1 MGAITGDRRAMTKR
15 AQAFFL
21 WALLA
26 LALSSPRNGQAALQ
40 FDPFIG
46 FDGKIHEAGWFPIS
60 FEIFNDGPG
69 FNGVIEISSGQFGQ
83 DQKRQI
89 PIELPTNTRKRLVVP
104 MFASGGRFTT
114 QWDVKLITPGDDIE
128 HPNLQTKIVPWES
141 TLMGAVPGSF
151 SGAPVYPDVRPNQ
164 SASQPEVAR
173 MLVEQFP
180 DNPIALE
187 GLDVLYLNSEKAIE
201 LKLDQITALLGWVR
215 GGGHLIVAVENP
227 GDVNGTPWLKQ
238 FLPAEFTAT
247 ANTQVDRAVMQW
259 LRSRQEESEDPLTM
273 LQQRR
278 RVRNQPSVS
287 YSSVSIEELAAAEL
301 PVSTGQL
308 KDGKVLLSSGSTPLM
323 INAPR
328 GRGMVTV
335 LTFNPELE
343 PFRSWKGRGY
353 FWARLSG
360 ITADVFTSPVDQGYG
375 GWSVDGVFGALIDSR
390 QIKKLPVTWL
400 LLLLV
405 VYLVVIGPFDQWW
418 LKKINR
424 QMLTWITFPSY
435 VVLFSLLIYFIG
447 YKLRAG
453 ETEWNELH
461 IVDIL
466 PRGEQVDLRGRTY
479 ISIYSS
485 SNARYPL
492 EGEEGF
498 ATLRGELMDLYSGG
512 REGSQATVIQD
523 GNSFKAEVFVPV
535 WTSLLYANDW
545 FQTNDTPF
553 RASVTY
559 NGAEYVIDLENL
571 MGQPITDLRLA
582 VNDRI
587 YDVGSLQP
595 NETKAVTLPPEK
607 GTPLKTFV
615 QQNGSHFQ
623 RAVELRRNP
632 MGATA
637 GGQLENPALTATVI
651 SFLSYLEQHA
661 HGNRHFVSPGGLDM
675 TSSVERGDA
684 VILGFTPNFSF
695 TEKINSFTPPRF
707 RQNTF
712 VRLTVPVRKPST

>member
-1 MGAITGDRRAMTKR
+1 MTNPRK
-15 AQAFFL
+15 ACFL

-26 LALSSPRNGQAALQ
+26 LALASARLGHAALQ
-40 FDPFIG
+40 FDAFVG
-46 FDGKIHEAGWFPIS
+46 FDGKAHEAGWFPVS
-60 FEIFNDGPG
+60 FELFNDGPG
-69 FNGVIEISSGQFGQ
+69 FNAVIEVSSGHFGQ

-104 MFASGGRFTT
+104 MFASGGRFVT
-114 QWDVKLITPGDDIE
+114 QWEARLLTPNGRVIE
-128 HPNLQTKIVPWES
+128 ERLNLQIKVVPWES
-141 TLMGAVPGSF
+141 TLLGAVPGSY
-151 SGAPVYPDVRPNQ
+151 SGAPVFPETRPNQ
-164 SASQPEVAR
+164 MASQPEVAR

-187 GLDVLYLNSEKAIE
+187 GLDLLYLNSEKAIDLRLE
-201 LKLDQITALLGWVR
+201 QITALLGWVR
-215 GGGHLIVAVENP
+215 GGGHLVVAVENP
-227 GDVNGTPWLKQ
+227 GDVNGTPWLRQ
-238 FLPAEFTAT
+238 FLPAEFAVS
-247 ANTQVDRAVMQW
+247 ANTRIDRALMQW
-259 LRSRQEESEDPLTM
+259 LRAERSRTDDSIAV
-273 LQQRR
+273 LQQARR
-278 RVRNQPSVS
+278 FQNEVS
-287 YSSVSIEELAAAEL
+287 AAYNTVSIEDLSQAET

-308 KDGKVLLSSGSTPLM
+308 KDGQVIASADDVPL
-323 INAPR
+323 IIQAPR
-328 GRGMVTV
+328 GRGIVTV

-343 PFRSWKGRGY
+343 PFRSWKDRGY
-353 FWARLSG
+353 FWAKMSG
-360 ITADVFTSPVDQGYG
+360 IPASAFTSPVNQGYG

-424 QMLTWITFPSY
+424 QMLTWITFPAY

-461 IVDIL
+461 IVDVL

-492 EGEEGF
+492 EGEEGY

-512 REGSQATVIQD
+512 REGSKATVVQD
-523 GNSFKAEVFVPV
+523 GNSFQAEVFVPV

-545 FQTNDTPF
+545 FKTNNTPF
-553 RASVTY
+553 VASASY
-559 NGAEYVIDLENL
+559 DGAEYVLQIENL
-571 MGQPITDLRLA
+571 LSEPLSDLRLA
-582 VNDRI
+582 VDQLI
-587 YDVGSLQP
+587 FEIGSLQP
-595 NETKAVTLPPEK
+595 NEQKTIRVAPEK
-607 GTPLKTFV
+607 GTPLKNFV

-637 GGQLENPALTATVI
+637 GGQLENPALVAAVV
-651 SFLSYLEQHA
+651 SFLSYLDQQHG
-661 HGNRHFVSPGGLDM
+661 HGNRQFVSPDGLDM

-684 VILGFTPNFSF
+684 VIFAFVPNFSF
-695 TEKINSFTPPRF
+695 TQKINAFSPPRF
-707 RQNTF
+707 KQDTV
-712 VRLTVPVRKPST
+712 VRLSVPLRRPST

>member
-1 MGAITGDRRAMTKR
+1 MTNKPK
-15 AQAFFL
+15 AFFL
-21 WALLA
+21 WAMLA
-26 LALSSPRNGQAALQ
+26 LAFASARVGQGALQ
-40 FDPFIG
+40 FDAFIG
-46 FDGKIHEAGWFPIS
+46 FDGKVHEAGWFPVA

-69 FNGVIEISSGQFGQ
+69 FNAVIEISSGHFGQ
-83 DQKRQI
+83 DQRRQI

-114 QWDVKLITPGDDIE
+114 QWEARLLTPNGKVIE
-128 HPNLQTKIVPWES
+128 ERLNLQTQIVPWES
-141 TLMGAVPGSF
+141 TMMGAVPGSF
-151 SGAPVYPDVRPNQ
+151 SGSPTYPDGPRNRNQ
-164 SASQPEVAR
+164 MASQPEVAR

-187 GLDVLYLNSEKAIE
+187 GLDVLYLNSEKAID

-227 GDVNGTPWLKQ
+227 GDVNGTPWLRQ

-247 ANTQVDRAVMQW
+247 ANTVVDRAVMQW
-259 LRSRQEESEDPLTM
+259 LRSRPDASEDPLAV
-273 LQQRR
+273 LQQSRR
-278 RVRNQPSVS
+278 LQNQSSGAS
-287 YSSVSIEELAAAEL
+287 YSAISIEELGPAEM
-301 PVSTGQL
+301 PVSTGEL
-308 KDGKVLLSSGSTPLM
+308 KDGRVLVSSGPTPLM

-328 GRGMVTV
+328 GRGSVTV

-353 FWARLSG
+353 FWARVSG
-360 ITADVFTSPVDQGYG
+360 IPADVFTSAGNQGYG

-424 QMLTWITFPSY
+424 QMLTWITFPAY

-453 ETEWNELH
+453 ETEWNEFH

-466 PRGEQVDLRGRTY
+466 PRGEKVDLRGRTY

-492 EGEEGF
+492 DGEEGF

-512 REGSQATVIQD
+512 REGSKATVVQD
-523 GNSFKAEVFVPV
+523 GNSFKAEVSVPV

-545 FQTNDTPF
+545 FQTNDTPLL
-553 RASVTY
+553 ASVSY
-559 NGAEYVIDLENL
+559 NGAEYVVDLENL
-571 MGQPITDLRLA
+571 MSEPLTDIRVALKE
-582 VNDRI
+582 I
-587 YDVGSLQP
+587 IFEIGSLQP
-595 NETKAVTLPPEK
+595 NESKTVTLAPEK
-607 GTPLKTFV
+607 STGLKTFV
-615 QQNGSHFQ
+615 QQHGSHFQ

-632 MGATA
+632 MGTTA
-637 GGQLENPALTATVI
+637 GGQLENPALTATVV
-651 SFLSYLEQHA
+651 SFLSYLDQYGQ
-661 HGNRHFVSPGGLDM
+661 GNRQFVSPGGLDM
-675 TSSVERGDA
+675 TASVERGDA
-684 VILGFTPNFSF
+684 VILGYAPNFSF
-695 TEKINSFTPPRF
+695 TDKINAFTPPRF
-707 RQNTF
+707 KRDTF
-712 VRLTVPVRKPST
+712 VRLTVPVRRPNT